1 MKEQVNKQKL
11 ILETDCPYKSKTD
24 WKEIPPNK
32 VDTFKTE
39 YGCEVQNCDDGQ
51 NYVKCGS
58 CTRNTKYPQG
68 CSSNNTNTG
77 GSGNSGSNG
86 TSSSSGSGNSG
97 SSGSSESII
106 PTTEDLN
113 VLWNKTKEK
122 AKKLTDPNLPVE
134 IVGGVVDY
142 LTGLGKAVIKK
153 IKNGIPHFEI
163 DGQTI
168 LTTPDPGSSS
178 SQGTTEP
185 PKPQPIVYTET
196 KITQDDISEKGAV
209 LKIGVQGD
217 IVSEIQEIL
226 LGLKLIDEDYTDG
239 IFDISMKKA
248 IQKFQKDN
256 GLTPTGKVDWKTL
269 EKMRKKAGIDIDL
282 GGTPFGEST
291 KKRRLIEQQIP
302 GTSNFPKFDSNKFN
316 QKFQLPIG
324 SPKTN
329 SNDGNNLDEKNKQQ
343 TNLKLA
349 LEIGCI
355 PNDLEKG
362 QYITYD
368 NVIHYV
374 GLTKKNYWL
383 AFNGNIGDN
392 GNINV
397 RNITIEKQNKENNT
411 NINSK
416 AIVECPKWKSS
427 IGKVEQLTPEQNAQI
442 DDLIRTDGSYQKE
455 KPSGSDVELKTFKK
469 IDLNDLLSDY
479 FPEKGK
485 HFIYQRTGY
494 KTETPGWYKSTESF
508 LETAGF
514 TLNPPKV
521 GAPENRF
528 GAPISDYFGPNNPSI
543 TNVPYKETTY
553 IYPKEASLYIQVPT
567 KEECSSNLNKLYSA
581 FKGGQS
587 IDDKDLPSLKLK
599 VLRCQI
605 AKVFETRFFNEN
617 NRKML
622 SDLVHDRS
630 QYGIRNLM
638 EKNILQTESKKD
650 PLKIIIKESL
660 LNLKSKKN
668 KNLLI
673 EENKIIKNRFQI
685 FKENR
690 NKFQKN
696 KIKFFKELISEIA
709 ILQNQGFNDQVVSQN
724 IFDVFTGLFGQKGG
738 QSILERFKEYIID
751 WLVETT
757 SPMDDSG
764 WVAKSIRYSLNDVS
778 HSEIPKLMNCSFVV
792 KKIST
797 TLNEVIQMK
806 LSSEKNIKNPI
817 DKVIYN
823 SLSDSLSSSDFMSTM
838 ESGLSSLICNGI
850 ENIANKL
857 QTQSELMTQK
867 AMGS

>member
-1 MKEQVNKQKL
+1 M
-11 ILETDCPYKSKTD
+11 
-24 WKEIPPNK
+24 
-32 VDTFKTE
+32 
-39 YGCEVQNCDDGQ
+39 
-51 NYVKCGS
+51 
-58 CTRNTKYPQG
+58 
-68 CSSNNTNTG
+68 
-77 GSGNSGSNG
+77 
-86 TSSSSGSGNSG
+86 
-97 SSGSSESII
+97 
-106 PTTEDLN
+106 
-113 VLWNKTKEK
+113 
-122 AKKLTDPNLPVE
+122 
-134 IVGGVVDY
+134 
-142 LTGLGKAVIKK
+142 
-153 IKNGIPHFEI
+153 
-163 DGQTI
+163 
-168 LTTPDPGSSS
+168 
-178 SQGTTEP
+178 
-185 PKPQPIVYTET
+185 
-196 KITQDDISEKGAV
+196 
-209 LKIGVQGD
+209 
-217 IVSEIQEIL
+217 
-226 LGLKLIDEDYTDG
+226 
-239 IFDISMKKA
+239 
-248 IQKFQKDN
+248 
-256 GLTPTGKVDWKTL
+256 
-269 EKMRKKAGIDIDL
+269 
-282 GGTPFGEST
+282 
-291 KKRRLIEQQIP
+291 
-302 GTSNFPKFDSNKFN
+302 
-316 QKFQLPIG
+316 
-324 SPKTN
+324 
-329 SNDGNNLDEKNKQQ
+329 
-343 TNLKLA
+343 
-349 LEIGCI
+349 
-355 PNDLEKG
+355 
-362 QYITYD
+362 
-368 NVIHYV
+368 
-374 GLTKKNYWL
+374 
-383 AFNGNIGDN
+383 
-392 GNINV
+392 
-397 RNITIEKQNKENNT
+397 
-411 NINSK
+411 
-416 AIVECPKWKSS
+416 
-427 IGKVEQLTPEQNAQI
+427 
-442 DDLIRTDGSYQKE
+442 
-455 KPSGSDVELKTFKK
+455 
-469 IDLNDLLSDY
+469 NDLLPKY

-485 HFIYQRTGY
+485 HFIYLRTGY
-494 KTETPGWYKSTESF
+494 QTNTPGWYKSTESF
-508 LETAGF
+508 LEKAGF
-514 TLNPPKV
+514 TLNPPEV
-521 GAPENRF
+521 GTPENRF

-543 TNVPYKETTY
+543 TNVPDKEKTK

-638 EKNILQTESKKD
+638 EKNILQTESRKD

-660 LNLKSKKN
+660 LNLKSQKN

-696 KIKFFKELISEIA
+696 KITFFKELISEIA

-823 SLSDSLSSSDFMSTM
+823 SLSDSLNSSDFMSTM

>member
-1 MKEQVNKQKL
+1 MKNLIFENGGKPEGEGWKKANPSKQYNENEYEISSDKKWVRKKGNLEKLENKVKEKINDLTSDENSKKL
-11 ILETDCPYKSKTD
+11 EEL
-24 WKEIPPNK
+24 WKE
-32 VDTFKTE
+32 
-39 YGCEVQNCDDGQ
+39 
-51 NYVKCGS
+51 
-58 CTRNTKYPQG
+58 
-68 CSSNNTNTG
+68 
-77 GSGNSGSNG
+77 
-86 TSSSSGSGNSG
+86 
-97 SSGSSESII
+97 
-106 PTTEDLN
+106 
-113 VLWNKTKEK
+113 TKEK
-122 AKKLTDPNLPVE
+122 ARKLTDPNLPVE

-153 IKNGIPHFEI
+153 IKNGIPYFET

-196 KITQDDISEKGAV
+196 TITQDDISEKGAV
-209 LKIGVQGD
+209 LKIGVQGE

-239 IFDISMKKA
+239 IFDISLKKA

-269 EKMRKKAGIDIDL
+269 EKMRKKAGIDIDR
-282 GGTPFGEST
+282 GGIPFGEST

-302 GTSNFPKFDSNKFN
+302 ETSNFQKFEDFKILN
-316 QKFQLPIG
+316 QKIQLPIG

-329 SNDGNNLDEKNKQQ
+329 SNDGNNSDEKNKQQ
-343 TNLKLA
+343 KNLELA

-355 PNDLEKG
+355 PKLENVE
-362 QYITYD
+362 YRIYD
-368 NVIHYV
+368 NVVHYV
-374 GLTKKNYWL
+374 GTTKKGNDL
-383 AFNGNIGDN
+383 AFNGNIADN

-397 RNITIEKQNKENNT
+397 RNITIEQQNKENNT
-411 NINSK
+411 KINSK
-416 AIVECPKWKSS
+416 AIVQCQNWKSS
-427 IGKVEQLTPEQNAQI
+427 IGKVEQLTPEQIAQI
-442 DDLIRTDGSYQKE
+442 DALIERDGSYQKE
-455 KPSGSDVELKTFKK
+455 EPSGSEVKFETFKT
-469 IDLNDLLSDY
+469 IDLNDLLPKY

-494 KTETPGWYKSTESF
+494 KTNTPGWYKSTESF
-508 LETAGF
+508 LEKAGF
-514 TLNPPKV
+514 TLNPPEV
-521 GAPENRF
+521 GTPENRF

-543 TNVPYKETTY
+543 RYVPNKDTTY
-553 IYPKEASLYIQVPT
+553 IYPNEASSYTRVPT

-630 QYGIRNLM
+630 QYGIKNLM
-638 EKNILQTESKKD
+638 EKNILQTESRKD

-660 LNLKSKKN
+660 LNLKSQKN

-696 KIKFFKELISEIA
+696 KITFFKELISEIA

-823 SLSDSLSSSDFMSTM
+823 SLSDSLNSSDFMSTM